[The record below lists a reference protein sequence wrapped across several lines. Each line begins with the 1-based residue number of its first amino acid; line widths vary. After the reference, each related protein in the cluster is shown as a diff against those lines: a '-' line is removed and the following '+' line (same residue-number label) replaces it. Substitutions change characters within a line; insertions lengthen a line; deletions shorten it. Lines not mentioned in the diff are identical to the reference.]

1 MNIIDTLQNDLERA
15 VALQN
20 ILIARATG
28 AQDEANNDYL
38 LLRTYFLQNPPLHQL
53 LPEFVRTNRSLKE
66 FWGFIK
72 RLKSMPPER
81 FDL

>member
-38 LLRTYFLQNPPLHQL
+38 LL
-53 LPEFVRTNRSLKE
+53 
-66 FWGFIK
+66 
-72 RLKSMPPER
+72 
-81 FDL
+81 